1 MVRRKVVSALFAT
14 AIISSGVLVNT
25 AVEVSASNDT
35 SNAIIKKENNSV
47 ANPGEVL
54 TADDGKG
61 KVATKNVTKAELL
74 QKIQENNGKIKS
86 SGDKSLQGAI
96 NELNNVQSLYAM
108 TKAMEGLQEGQ
119 KMALFKNM
127 WGVDAYQDIKL
138 NDDMELGNSTTE
150 EAHRET
156 LNNATNKEQELR
168 TMSFEKSIVNSV
180 TTTTTETAGVSSTTT
195 ATIKFPAIGGSE
207 SFTAKFDFTHSKAE
221 NDSTTRKY
229 TIPSQV
235 IKVPANKKYMVKW
248 ILTRGTMHGTVNLN
262 NVVKGVVPYAIKGKT
277 LYGTNVGNTIRD
289 YRRITEKYY
298 GAEEAAKILPGWTAD
313 GDAGHKK
320 IGAAK
325 YEVEYGSKVEMEVV
339 DVTDKANPV
348 VVRTMPVR
356 AELRK

>member
-25 AVEVSASNDT
+25 ALEVSASNNT

-86 SGDKSLQGAI
+86 SQDKSLQGAI
-96 NELNNVQSLYAM
+96 NELNDNQMFYAYN
-108 TKAMEGLQEGQ
+108 KGQEGLPEGQ
-119 KMALFKNM
+119 VMAFRPM

-156 LNNATNKEQELR
+156 LNNATDKEQELR
-168 TMSFEKSIVNSV
+168 TMAFEKSIVNSV

-262 NVVKGVVPYAIKGKT
+262 NVVKGVVPYARKGKT
-277 LYGTNVGNTIRD
+277 LYGTNVGNTIRE
-289 YRRITEKYY
+289 YRRLIEKFY
-298 GAEEAAKILPGWTAD
+298 GAEMAAEMLPGWTAD
-313 GDAGHKK
+313 GDAGYKK

-325 YEVEYGSKVEMEVV
+325 YEAEYGSKVEMEVV